1 MPRFDLFKD
10 ITDFNPRSP
19 YGERPRPLMQ
29 TFKRSCNFNPRSP
42 YGERLRH
49 TIISR
54 NGSNFN
60 PRSPYGERQQKQPKS
75 LTIFAKMRQF
85 CKISTLGFLLSV
97 NILRLFSQF
106 G

>member
-1 MPRFDLFKD
+1 MRTTTLTIVGISIHAPRTGSDDRAANDRAVDL
-10 ITDFNPRSP
+10 
-19 YGERPRPLMQ
+19 Y
-29 TFKRSCNFNPRSP
+29 
-42 YGERLRH
+42 
-49 TIISR
+49 
-54 NGSNFN
+54 FN